1 MRRTSAFAGVA
12 ARGGYLNNPSEE
24 MTTMT
29 AMGDR
34 LKAILGSAW
43 TVQAADFAEQLAVE
57 IGALGFGTG
66 AVGFYGATPIVGPIA
81 ATGQTAL
88 LTGVLTGLAVTT
100 TGIVTTGVVAGL
112 QTTGQVAALISSV
125 NALMTAVSDVTHLA
139 NNLRAALVQTSGV
152 GLIKG
157 SI

>member
-1 MRRTSAFAGVA
+1 
-12 ARGGYLNNPSEE
+12 
-24 MTTMT
+24 
-29 AMGDR
+29 MGALATR
-34 LKAILGSAW
+34 LKTVLGSAW
-43 TVQAADFAEQLAVE
+43 TIQGDQLCDQLETEIAAYS
-57 IGALGFGTG
+57 FGTG
-66 AVGFYGATPIVGPIA
+66 AVGFYGATPIAGPIA

-100 TGIVTTGVVAGL
+100 TGIVNTGVVAGL

>member
-1 MRRTSAFAGVA
+1 MSA
-12 ARGGYLNNPSEE
+12 L
-24 MTTMT
+24 
-29 AMGDR
+29 GDR
-34 LKAILGSAW
+34 LKNVLGGAW
-43 TVQAADFAEQLAVE
+43 HVTGDAFCDQIAAEMVAPPDFGVANMVVTGTETVKNLTQ
-57 IGALGFGTG
+57 GAGGGTLGF
-66 AVGFYGATPIVGPIA
+66 FGATPVAGPVA
-81 ATGQTAL
+81 STGQSAL
-88 LTGVLTGLAVTT
+88 STGVLTGLAVTT
-100 TGIVTTGVVAGL
+100 TGIVTTGIVAGL